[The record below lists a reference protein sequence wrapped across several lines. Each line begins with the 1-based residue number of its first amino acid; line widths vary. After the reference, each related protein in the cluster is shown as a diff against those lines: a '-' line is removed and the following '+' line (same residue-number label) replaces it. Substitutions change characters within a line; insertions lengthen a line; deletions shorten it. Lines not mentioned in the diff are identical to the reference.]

1 MGADQYL
8 LYSLHDHLLVRIQPL
23 FNNPICIHLPS
34 RRHPPQL
41 HLIRAINDQD
51 ESPTVDHCLLQIVL
65 RDR

>member
-23 FNNPICIHLPS
+23 FNNPIGIHLPS

-41 HLIRAINDQD
+41 YLIRAINDQD
-51 ESPTVDHCLLQIVL
+51 ESPTVDHRLLQDVL